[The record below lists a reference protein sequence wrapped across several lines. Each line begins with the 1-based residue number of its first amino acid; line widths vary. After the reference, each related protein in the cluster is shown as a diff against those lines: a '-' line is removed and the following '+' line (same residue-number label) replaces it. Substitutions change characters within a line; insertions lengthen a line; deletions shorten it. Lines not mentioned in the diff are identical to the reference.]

1 MLVKR
6 FKDILNE
13 ALRKM
18 QEEKFINYNA
28 RLSYNIRLYISLIV
42 RHAKAIKFL
51 DII

>member
-18 QEEKFINYNA
+18 QEEKFIKYNA
-28 RLSYNIRLYISLIV
+28 YLSCDIRLYISLIV
-42 RHAKAIKFL
+42 
-51 DII
+51 